1 MRYNAQYVAD
11 VLRLIADH
19 FRARGYSNA
28 WLLCLAEDAVSN
40 WRWNIA
46 RRAVDLFWKTHEHDL
61 VSWEKDAINYIDYLF
76 TLESIVWAS
85 ELRGEEY
92 VELTAEVNEEEELPL

>member
-1 MRYNAQYVAD
+1 MRYSAQYVAD

-19 FRARGYSNA
+19 ARARGYSNA
-28 WLLCLAEDAVSN
+28 WLLYLAEDAVSN
-40 WRWNIA
+40 WRWALA
-46 RRAVDLFWKTHEHDL
+46 RRAVDLFWKTHEHVL
-61 VSWEKDAINYIDYLF
+61 VSWEKDAINYVDYLF

-92 VELTAEVNEEEELPL
+92 VELSQVHEEEELPL